1 MLPRESGAAAQCA
14 DGSLLMPSPPPVIP
28 LVDPVFI
35 LPSGAYSDYRP
46 VTDKDGQQVIFER
59 TIAGS
64 GTVLY
69 RIADLS
75 NPVAQPLP
83 LLAASYPSSR
93 ADWSW
98 ITGQIAFNTGP
109 EPTPTGI
116 AIADISDADP
126 ALLMLRGTGS
136 MDYPVWF
143 PGAAAQWL
151 AVMNQQP
158 VTPPAVQGPR
168 TSKMS
173 LGGVVEPPTLSG
185 DMWAGMPSVNQ
196 ASELVFAG
204 QHPGGGKYNQDN
216 NCIWRT
222 DAGGLNL
229 RPLEAGYSGSG
240 SGLPNFQGRAPW
252 WSPDGQWVVFESNR
266 PIPAN
271 GQPNGG
277 NPDNH
282 YAIYLYRADQTGGP
296 AMQVTDP
303 GFNMNHA
310 KFFPTGF
317 NGVPGDP
324 QLIVSSW
331 RGSPA
336 AGPYALATLSIGPFI
351 SG

>member
-1 MLPRESGAAAQCA
+1 MS
-14 DGSLLMPSPPPVIP
+14 SPS

-35 LPSGAYSDYRP
+35 LPSGTYSDYRP
-46 VTDKDGQQVIFER
+46 VINNDAQQLIFER

-69 RIADLS
+69 LIADLDD
-75 NPVAQPLP
+75 PAPQPLFS
-83 LLAASYPSSR
+83 ATYQSSR

-109 EPTPTGI
+109 EPTPTGV
-116 AIADISDADP
+116 AIVDIGVADP
-126 ALLMLRGTGS
+126 APLIGTGN

-143 PGAAAQWL
+143 PSAGAQWL
-151 AVMNQQP
+151 AVMNSQP
-158 VTPPAVQGPR
+158 GTLPVPR
-168 TSKMS
+168 TSMIS
-173 LGGVVEPPTLSG
+173 LTGVVEPPTLSG
-185 DMWAGMPSVNQ
+185 NMWAGMPSVNQ

-204 QHPGGGKYNQDN
+204 QRPGDGTYNQDN

-222 DAGGLNL
+222 DPGGVNL

-277 NPDNH
+277 NPENQ
-282 YAIYLYRADQTGGP
+282 YAIYLCKADKTGGP
-296 AMQVTDP
+296 AMRVTEP
-303 GFNMNHA
+303 KFNMNHA
-310 KFFPTGF
+310 KFFPGGF

-331 RGSPA
+331 WGPHPA
-336 AGPYALATLSIGPFI
+336 ALLSAPYQLATLSIGPFI
-351 SG
+351 NG

>member
-1 MLPRESGAAAQCA
+1 MPI
-14 DGSLLMPSPPPVIP
+14 PSPVN
-28 LVDPVFI
+28 PVFI
-35 LPSGAYSDYRP
+35 LPFGAYSDYRP
-46 VTDKDGQQVIFER
+46 VINNDGQQVIFER

-69 RIADLS
+69 WIADLS
-75 NPVAQPLP
+75 NPAPQPLFS
-83 LLAASYPSSR
+83 ATYPSSR

-98 ITGQIAFNTGP
+98 ITGQIAFNYGP
-109 EPTPTGI
+109 EPTPTGVG
-116 AIADISDADP
+116 IADVGDADP
-126 ALLMLRGTGS
+126 ALLIGTGN

-143 PGAAAQWL
+143 PVAAAQWL
-151 AVMNQQP
+151 AVMNSQP
-158 VTPPAVQGPR
+158 VTQPGTLPVPR
-168 TSKMS
+168 TSTIS
-173 LGGVVEPPTLSG
+173 IAGNVVLQTLSG

-204 QHPGGGKYNQDN
+204 QLPGKGAYNQDN

-222 DAGGLNL
+222 DAGGANL
-229 RPLEAGYSGSG
+229 RPLEANYSGSG

-277 NPDNH
+277 NPDNQ
-282 YAIYLYRADQTGGP
+282 YAIYLYKADQTGGP

-303 GFNMNHA
+303 KFNMNHA
-310 KFFPTGF
+310 KFFPAGF

-331 RGSPA
+331 WGPIPA
-336 AGPYALATLSIGPFI
+336 ALLSVPYQLATLSIGPFI

>member
-1 MLPRESGAAAQCA
+1 MVALTLPCVSGTAVQCT
-14 DGSLLMPSPPPVIP
+14 DGSSLMPNPSPVR
-28 LVDPVFI
+28 PVFI

-46 VTDKDGQQVIFER
+46 VIDKDGQQVIFER

-75 NPVAQPLP
+75 NPVAQPLFS
-83 LLAASYPSSR
+83 ATYPSSR

-98 ITGQIAFNTGP
+98 ITGQIAFNYGP
-109 EPTPTGI
+109 EAAPT
-116 AIADISDADP
+116 AVVIADIGVADP
-126 ALLMLRGTGS
+126 APLIGTGN

-143 PGAAAQWL
+143 PGAGTQWL
-151 AVMNQQP
+151 AVMNDQP
-158 VTPPAVQGPR
+158 VMWPVVKPQTSMISIAGNIVPPI
-168 TSKMS
+168 
-173 LGGVVEPPTLSG
+173 LSG
-185 DMWAGMPSVNQ
+185 AGIWAGMPSVNQ

-204 QHPGGGKYNQDN
+204 QLPDGGTYDQDN

-229 RPLEAGYSGSG
+229 RPLEANF
-240 SGLPNFQGRAPW
+240 SGLPNSQGRAPW

-266 PIPAN
+266 PIPKN

-277 NPDNH
+277 NPDNL

-296 AMQVTDP
+296 ALRVTDP

-310 KFFPTGF
+310 KFFPAGF

-336 AGPYALATLSIGPFI
+336 AGPYALATLSIGLFI

>member
-1 MLPRESGAAAQCA
+1 
-14 DGSLLMPSPPPVIP
+14 MPSPPPVIP

-35 LPSGAYSDYRP
+35 LPPGGAYSDYRP
-46 VTDKDGQQVIFER
+46 VIDRDGQQVIFER

-69 RIADLS
+69 WIANLS
-75 NPVAQPLP
+75 SPTPQPQPLFS
-83 LLAASYPSSR
+83 ATYPSSR

-98 ITGQIAFNTGP
+98 ITGQIAFNYGP

-116 AIADISDADP
+116 GIADIGDADP
-126 ALLMLRGTGS
+126 ALLIGTGT

-151 AVMNQQP
+151 AVMNSQP
-158 VTPPAVQGPR
+158 VTLPVPR

-173 LGGVVEPPTLSG
+173 VAGVVEPPTLSG

-204 QHPGGGKYNQDN
+204 QLPGKGAYKQDN

-222 DAGGLNL
+222 DVGGANL
-229 RPLEAGYSGSG
+229 RPLEANYSGND

-277 NPDNH
+277 NPDNQ
-282 YAIYLYRADQTGGP
+282 YAIYLYKADRTGGP

-303 GFNMNHA
+303 GYNMNHA
-310 KFFPTGF
+310 KFFPAGF

-336 AGPYALATLSIGPFI
+336 VGPYALAKLSIGQFI

>member
-1 MLPRESGAAAQCA
+1 MLPCVSGAAVQCA
-14 DGSLLMPSPPPVIP
+14 DGGTAPVNP
-28 LVDPVFI
+28 GPVNPVFI

-46 VTDKDGQQVIFER
+46 VIDKDGQQVIFER

-64 GTVLY
+64 TVLY

-75 NPVAQPLP
+75 NPAPQPLFS
-83 LLAASYPSSR
+83 AAYPSSR

-98 ITGQIAFNTGP
+98 IAGQIAFNYGP
-109 EPTPTGI
+109 EARPTGVG
-116 AIADISDADP
+116 IADIGDADP
-126 ALLMLRGTGS
+126 ALLIGTGN

-143 PGAAAQWL
+143 PGAAAQWF
-151 AVMNQQP
+151 AVMSTQP
-158 VTPPAVQGPR
+158 VTLPEVSPR
-168 TSKMS
+168 TLMMS
-173 LGGVVEPPTLSG
+173 IAGNVEPPTLSSVG
-185 DMWAGMPSVNQ
+185 MWAGMPSVNQ

-204 QHPGGGKYNQDN
+204 QLPGDGIYDQDT

-222 DAGGLNL
+222 DAAGRNL
-229 RPLEAGYSGSG
+229 RPLEANY
-240 SGLPNFQGRAPW
+240 SGLPNSQGRAPW

-277 NPDNH
+277 NPNNL

-310 KFFPTGF
+310 KFFPAGF

-331 RGSPA
+331 RGAPA
-336 AGPYALATLSIGPFI
+336 AAPYALATLSIGLFI
-351 SG
+351 NG